1 VSVLRAAVKEPTD
14 RELEVLEFMR
24 SFQREHGM
32 PPTAREVCKA
42 FGFSS
47 TNSAVE
53 YFKRLENKGL
63 VMHRPRI
70 ARGWIPRSPL
80 STGEVQ

>member
-1 VSVLRAAVKEPTD
+1 MKEPTD

-24 SFQREHGM
+24 RFQREHGM
-32 PPTAREVCKA
+32 PPTAREVCTE

-63 VMHRPRI
+63 VTHRPRI
-70 ARGWIPRSPL
+70 ARGWIARSPDT
-80 STGEVQ
+80 TGEVS